1 MTSYAETL
9 SQHRR
14 LTILKFL
21 ADSPGYTSNASILE
35 HVCNDFGI
43 SSSRDQVMG
52 ELDWLQEQGFATFED
67 NGSFRVATVTS
78 RGVDIATGKARSA
91 GVQRP
96 RPGA

>member
-1 MTSYAETL
+1 MSYAETL

-21 ADSPGYTSNASILE
+21 ADSPEYTSNASIME
-35 HVCNDFGI
+35 HVCNDYGVTT
-43 SSSRDQVMG
+43 SRDQIMG
-52 ELDWLQEQGFATFED
+52 ELDWLQEQGLVTYKD
-67 NGSFRVATVTS
+67 NGSFRVATATS
-78 RGVDIATGKARSA
+78 RGVDVALGKARNP

>member
-1 MTSYAETL
+1 MTKYNDTL
-9 SQHRR
+9 SHHRR

-43 SSSRDQVMG
+43 ASSRDQVMG
-52 ELDWLQEQGFATFED
+52 ELDWLQEQGLATFED

-78 RGVDIATGKARSA
+78 RGVDIALGKARNA

-96 RPGA
+96 RPGS

>member
-1 MTSYAETL
+1 MTKYTDTISK
-9 SQHRR
+9 HRR

-21 ADSPGYTSNASILE
+21 ADSPEYTSNASILE
-35 HVCNDFGI
+35 HVCNDFGVA
-43 SSSRDQVMG
+43 SSRDQVMG
-52 ELDWLQEQGFATFED
+52 ELDWLQEQGFVTYED

-78 RGVDIATGKARSA
+78 RGVDIAKGKARNA